1 MVDERKI
8 NMNMSNVEAIDKA
21 IEMIKQDL
29 LTKED
34 IIKLLEL
41 VRFVLNEHEKI
52 FNEADQLIIE
62 INKTLKKD

>member
-1 MVDERKI
+1 
-8 NMNMSNVEAIDKA
+8 MNMSNVEAIDKA